1 MADTDTDTPKP
12 SPRTRRLLA
21 AGLRLLALA
30 AVSGAAEAV
39 VTWLLK

>member
-1 MADTDTDTPKP
+1 MADTDTPNL
-12 SPRTRRLLA
+12 SPRNRRLLT

-39 VTWLLK
+39 VSWLLR

>member
-1 MADTDTDTPKP
+1 MDDTDTPNP
-12 SPRTRRLLA
+12 SPLTRRSVA
-21 AGLRLLALA
+21 AGLRLLVLA

>member
-1 MADTDTDTPKP
+1 MADTDTPNP
-12 SPRTRRLLA
+12 SPRTRRLLI

-39 VTWLLK
+39 VTWLLR